1 DAAITLD
8 RLDAR
13 RGLLEQ
19 FEASRRELDRSK
31 AAETYDAMRKRA
43 LALVT
48 SEKVRTALDIRRE
61 PARLRDRYGRHLFGQ
76 SVLMGRRMIEA
87 GARFVT
93 VLWDSPDGKNPY
105 SWDSHQ
111 SSRDL
116 QEFLLPGLDQTLSAL
131 LFDLDQRGLL
141 DETLVLCMGEMGRT
155 PRGKPGWGRDHWS
168 FCFPAVL

>member
-31 AAETYDAMRKRA
+31 AADAYDSMRRRA

-61 PARLRDRYGRHLFGQ
+61 PDRLRDRYGRHLFGQ
-76 SVLMGRRMIEA
+76 SVLMGRRLVEA

-93 VLWDSPDGKNPY
+93 VAWDAPDGY
-105 SWDSHQ
+105 SWDSHVH
-111 SSRDL
+111 SRDL
-116 QEFLLPGLDQTLSAL
+116 E
-131 LFDLDQRGLL
+131 
-141 DETLVLCMGEMGRT
+141 
-155 PRGKPGWGRDHWS
+155 KY
-168 FCFPAVL
+168 